1 MRLSEQL
8 STAMAPS
15 RPIGD
20 GGFIVRL
27 LRLSHANYP
36 GRDAHGVLPLVVTG
50 HQSMSESVWAKWVR
64 ETAIPYYGPARAE
77 RFVAEGIELKEM
89 LPTMPFGRVMR
100 QHAEGTRDRYAR
112 SYDSGHHT
120 LNHAGRI
127 LNIVEKWPSLYN
139 TMAEQM
145 AEESMLLDEFVRRVY
160 VMPSPREIGTGTL
173 STLGDLIGRG
183 MMLLPD
189 Y

>member
-1 MRLSEQL
+1 MKLSEQL
-8 STAMAPS
+8 STAMAPV

-20 GGFIVRL
+20 DGFVVRL

-50 HQSMSESVWAKWVR
+50 HRSMSESQWAKWVR
-64 ETAIPYYGPARAE
+64 QTAIPHYGPARAE
-77 RFVAEGIELKEM
+77 RFIAEGIELKEM
-89 LPTMPFGRVMR
+89 LPTAAFGRVMR
-100 QHAEGTRDRYAR
+100 RHAESSSNGLR
-112 SYDSGHHT
+112 YDSGHHT
-120 LNHAGRI
+120 LNSAGRI

-139 TMAEQM
+139 AMAEEM
-145 AEESMLLDEFVRRVY
+145 AEESMALGDFVRRVY
-160 VMPSPREIGTGTL
+160 VMPSPKEIGTGTL

-183 MMLLPD
+183 SMLLPN